1 MTGRPQGDCA
11 AEWRARAARLRE
23 RSAALPDDP
32 ATLHRPPLAG
42 GWSVGQ
48 VLEHLILATGSYL
61 AVMRQR
67 VEAAPA
73 GTGAAPP
80 WRPTLAGR
88 LLAGAMTSPRRFPA
102 PRAWVPDPVPRPHV
116 REAWTA
122 TLRELEVLLDRAEP
136 LPWTRLRFG
145 SPVNP
150 LLRLNLGDGFLV
162 MVAHAERHVGQIDRL
177 VAGGRDPAAS

>member
-1 MTGRPQGDCA
+1 
-11 AEWRARAARLRE
+11 
-23 RSAALPDDP
+23 
-32 ATLHRPPLAG
+32 
-42 GWSVGQ
+42 
-48 VLEHLILATGSYL
+48 
-61 AVMRQR
+61 
-67 VEAAPA
+67 
-73 GTGAAPP
+73 
-80 WRPTLAGR
+80 
-88 LLAGAMTSPRRFPA
+88 
-102 PRAWVPDPVPRPHV
+102 V